1 MNPPA
6 NTPSTYS
13 DDWPDRI
20 FNVLKQSGI
29 QLMGYVPDAG
39 HTRLIDRCRTDPEI
53 EDVVLTSEEEGIG
66 LAAGAW
72 LGGKRSILLMQSS
85 GIGNCINTFSLQ
97 MIARFPLVVLVTM
110 RGEYAEFNPWQ
121 IPMGSIT
128 EASLKLCNFQV
139 YRANASEEVPE
150 LVEAA
155 IDMAFDSEI
164 GTAVLLSQKLV
175 GRKKW
180 VRE

>member
-1 MNPPA
+1 
-6 NTPSTYS
+6 
-13 DDWPDRI
+13 
-20 FNVLKQSGI
+20 
-29 QLMGYVPDAG
+29 
-39 HTRLIDRCRTDPEI
+39 
-53 EDVVLTSEEEGIG
+53 
-66 LAAGAW
+66 
-72 LGGKRSILLMQSS
+72 
-85 GIGNCINTFSLQ
+85 
-97 MIARFPLVVLVTM
+97 
-110 RGEYAEFNPWQ
+110 
-121 IPMGSIT
+121 MGSIT

>member
-1 MNPPA
+1 M
-6 NTPSTYS
+6 S
-13 DDWPDRI
+13 
-20 FNVLKQSGI
+20 
-29 QLMGYVPDAG
+29 
-39 HTRLIDRCRTDPEI
+39 
-53 EDVVLTSEEEGIG
+53 
-66 LAAGAW
+66 
-72 LGGKRSILLMQSS
+72 
-85 GIGNCINTFSLQ
+85 
-97 MIARFPLVVLVTM
+97 VLVTM

-155 IDMAFDSEI
+155 IDMAYDSEHRHCRP
-164 GTAVLLSQKLV
+164 AVAKLV